1 MAAYGDISMIS
12 PPSSSISNGQ
22 DPFGQLPPLPPPLRS
37 TQVIQPLSVFP
48 VSNLSEDSYDYV
60 FGGPR
65 KTPPSSTLKL
75 TSPPIRLRSDA
86 GHHRSDGIVN
96 NGRLYRHSF
105 SYAPKRYRNVG
116 GGERESN
123 TSRRC
128 HGEDEATLRQ
138 LLLDLQKQVSVMSMN
153 LSAKLDE
160 LQRGDR
166 HLETTVALC
175 EIRTQLQELTKS
187 VESCQSEVSEVKRDM
202 VAIKHELDT
211 VQQVKEEI
219 EELREYVDRLEE
231 HTHRRKLRLL
241 EQVCSLNFL
250 PCCGLTFFL
259 TYSIFSAVL
268 GMLQFGY
275 NTGVIN
281 APEKNIENFMKDV
294 YKDRYGEDIS
304 EEFIQQLYSVAVS
317 IFAIG
322 GMLGGFSGG
331 WMANRFGRKGG
342 LLLNNVLGISGACLM
357 GFTKVSH
364 SYEMLFL
371 GRFIIGVNCGLNTS
385 LVPMYIS
392 EIAPLNL
399 RGGLGTVN
407 QLAVTVGLLL
417 SQVLGIEQ
425 ILGTNEG
432 WPVLLGLAICP
443 AVLQLILLPVC
454 PESPRYLLI
463 TKQWEEEARKA
474 LRRLRAS
481 SSVEEDIEEMRAEE
495 RAQQCESHISTMELI
510 CSPTLRPPLIIGIVM
525 QLSQQFSGIN
535 AVFYYSTSLFNSSGL
550 TEESAKFATIGIGA
564 IMVVM
569 TLVSI
574 PLMDRTGRRTLH
586 LYGLGGMFIFSIFI
600 TISFLIKEMID
611 WMSYLSVV
619 SVLAFVVFFAVGPG
633 SIPWM
638 ITAELFS
645 QGPRPSA
652 MAIAVLVN
660 WMANFVVGI
669 GFPSIR
675 TALENYTFLPFSVF
689 LAIFW
694 IFTYKKVPETK
705 NKTFEEILALFR
717 HGNGRSMLNCVNSL
731 EPQSMN
737 SGIEHAALMVSE
749 EKTQHDSLFG
759 TTSFSLT
766 VEGMGPY
773 PLSDSTNLLGP
784 TSLAGSS
791 TCHYTNYG
799 TNINTPVPIRK
810 CYYSRDS
817 FRRHSAHGRICSSDS
832 FPLKNASPPETAS
845 LHSNA
850 DQQQQQLHHQHQP
863 SSSQHHHMHCSYEKD
878 IVCDDPVSHHSG
890 DHHYYQQHQQQ
901 QSEYDDG
908 TLRHHKKQPHHQS
921 PHSHHS
927 HSLHSSPHQS
937 TAHQHYDHERTATID
952 GSEVTRHHSHSQHHH
967 HRRRR
972 RHHHHHNGG
981 AGGGGTIGSGHGHH
995 HGHGGEQRRQHHE
1008 SGCPKRHRS
1017 ATDVSTTSI
1026 NTCHEPSCPDRE
1038 VQEILIRKSCCTS
1051 SRTELAQYFA
1061 EDLYGTSRRPSSC
1074 CTSSDY
1080 CYHTDSTSLYGSRSS
1095 LSRQNSIKSGSV
1107 TMRSRKRVHHRQP
1120 SYTSISLRGLNAS
1133 QPNSQLGSLTS
1144 IFDRAREIE
1153 SGKMIVSPSKV
1164 TIEHQASGKDSGS
1177 NKELPEYAC
1186 SPSPIRWSF
1195 LADGTTRKSPTDYE
1209 SAGAGGHGGGDHD
1222 RDHRSD
1228 HQQSHDRDR
1237 DRASTSGSRKC
1248 RDSPLHIRGG
1258 AGTSDEYEESTTV
1271 LYHQEG
1277 EAYNNCCSNYV
1288 QCNSYLDHDLQITS
1302 EDIHEYLSKGNQQG
1316 VILNNSKNYPFQPC
1330 NALEFQYK
1338 NNFNNNPAAGGA
1350 GGGGGGGGGGALES
1364 RRSSTK
1370 ETNLN
1375 QNSTD
1380 GGGGSSSLE
1389 SRNSTPLSPTN
1400 INLSS
1405 SSNNINIV
1413 FNSYLERNANEV
1425 KFINTSREN
1434 VVSAEAH
1441 HSGYLPYTYPTYDYT
1456 NMSSNSQFD
1465 KPLGIDEINPSDEA
1479 LTSTS
1484 IPGRMHKATEG
1495 VPSISATAVVTF
1507 ESFETEASDNNLLSH
1522 RSSLNGSFNDG
1533 HVNYQFSPTSPASVA
1548 SSVSAL
1554 NGGGQNGEQRH
1565 RFHHHHFTS
1574 SQHRWHHVTENFKF
1588 TNAFKGVRKRARKCA
1603 DYLKKK

>member
-1 MAAYGDISMIS
+1 MATSGDLSMIS
-12 PPSSSISNGQ
+12 PPTSSSISNEQ
-22 DPFGQLPPLPPPLRS
+22 DPFGQLPPLLPPLRS
-37 TQVIQPLSVFP
+37 TQVLQPITVFP
-48 VSNLSEDSYDYV
+48 VSNLNEDSYDYV
-60 FGGPR
+60 FGGRRNAP
-65 KTPPSSTLKL
+65 TANPTLNL
-75 TSPPIRLRSDA
+75 TSPPIRLRPEDICNTCS
-86 GHHRSDGIVN
+86 GIGGLQHNSTISTSGGGGV
-96 NGRLYRHSF
+96 RLNRHSF
-105 SYAPKRYRNVG
+105 SYVPRRSRHSSSDN
-116 GGERESN
+116 ERERN
-123 TSRRC
+123 ANYESRLRC

-138 LLLDLQKQVSVMSMN
+138 MLLDLQKQVSVMSMN

-175 EIRTQLQELTKS
+175 EIRSQLQELTKS

-241 EQVCSLNFL
+241 EQ
-250 PCCGLTFFL
+250 GLTFFL

-432 WPVLLGLAICP
+432 WPILLGLAICP
-443 AVLQLILLPVC
+443 AILQLILLPVC

-495 RAQQCESHISTMELI
+495 RAQQAESHISTMELI

-535 AVFYYSTSLFNSSGL
+535 AVFYYSTSLFVSSGL
-550 TEESAKFATIGIGA
+550 SDESAKFATIGIGA

-600 TISFLIKEMID
+600 TISFLIKEFFGYVQEMID

-619 SVLAFVVFFAVGPG
+619 STLGFVVFFAVGPG

-669 GFPSIR
+669 GFPSMK
-675 TALENYTFLPFSVF
+675 TCLDNYTFLPFSVF

-717 HGNGRSMLNCVNSL
+717 HNNGRSMLNYTNSL

-737 SGIEHAALMVSE
+737 SGIERAALMVSE
-749 EKTQHDSLFG
+749 EKNDSPAFEVCSG
-759 TTSFSLT
+759 
-766 VEGMGPY
+766 G
-773 PLSDSTNLLGP
+773 DRSTL
-784 TSLAGSS
+784 
-791 TCHYTNYG
+791 
-799 TNINTPVPIRK
+799 
-810 CYYSRDS
+810 
-817 FRRHSAHGRICSSDS
+817 
-832 FPLKNASPPETAS
+832 
-845 LHSNA
+845 
-850 DQQQQQLHHQHQP
+850 Q
-863 SSSQHHHMHCSYEKD
+863 
-878 IVCDDPVSHHSG
+878 
-890 DHHYYQQHQQQ
+890 
-901 QSEYDDG
+901 
-908 TLRHHKKQPHHQS
+908 
-921 PHSHHS
+921 
-927 HSLHSSPHQS
+927 
-937 TAHQHYDHERTATID
+937 
-952 GSEVTRHHSHSQHHH
+952 
-967 HRRRR
+967 
-972 RHHHHHNGG
+972 
-981 AGGGGTIGSGHGHH
+981 
-995 HGHGGEQRRQHHE
+995 
-1008 SGCPKRHRS
+1008 
-1017 ATDVSTTSI
+1017 
-1026 NTCHEPSCPDRE
+1026 
-1038 VQEILIRKSCCTS
+1038 
-1051 SRTELAQYFA
+1051 
-1061 EDLYGTSRRPSSC
+1061 
-1074 CTSSDY
+1074 
-1080 CYHTDSTSLYGSRSS
+1080 
-1095 LSRQNSIKSGSV
+1095 
-1107 TMRSRKRVHHRQP
+1107 
-1120 SYTSISLRGLNAS
+1120 GLNA
-1133 QPNSQLGSLTS
+1133 
-1144 IFDRAREIE
+1144 
-1153 SGKMIVSPSKV
+1153 VSV
-1164 TIEHQASGKDSGS
+1164 RRHLRQQA
-1177 NKELPEYAC
+1177 
-1186 SPSPIRWSF
+1186 
-1195 LADGTTRKSPTDYE
+1195 
-1209 SAGAGGHGGGDHD
+1209 H
-1222 RDHRSD
+1222 
-1228 HQQSHDRDR
+1228 
-1237 DRASTSGSRKC
+1237 
-1248 RDSPLHIRGG
+1248 
-1258 AGTSDEYEESTTV
+1258 
-1271 LYHQEG
+1271 
-1277 EAYNNCCSNYV
+1277 AY
-1288 QCNSYLDHDLQITS
+1288 
-1302 EDIHEYLSKGNQQG
+1302 
-1316 VILNNSKNYPFQPC
+1316 
-1330 NALEFQYK
+1330 
-1338 NNFNNNPAAGGA
+1338 
-1350 GGGGGGGGGGALES
+1350 
-1364 RRSSTK
+1364 
-1370 ETNLN
+1370 
-1375 QNSTD
+1375 QNS
-1380 GGGGSSSLE
+1380 G
-1389 SRNSTPLSPTN
+1389 P
-1400 INLSS
+1400 
-1405 SSNNINIV
+1405 
-1413 FNSYLERNANEV
+1413 
-1425 KFINTSREN
+1425 
-1434 VVSAEAH
+1434 
-1441 HSGYLPYTYPTYDYT
+1441 
-1456 NMSSNSQFD
+1456 
-1465 KPLGIDEINPSDEA
+1465 
-1479 LTSTS
+1479 
-1484 IPGRMHKATEG
+1484 
-1495 VPSISATAVVTF
+1495 
-1507 ESFETEASDNNLLSH
+1507 
-1522 RSSLNGSFNDG
+1522 
-1533 HVNYQFSPTSPASVA
+1533 
-1548 SSVSAL
+1548 
-1554 NGGGQNGEQRH
+1554 
-1565 RFHHHHFTS
+1565 
-1574 SQHRWHHVTENFKF
+1574 
-1588 TNAFKGVRKRARKCA
+1588 
-1603 DYLKKK
+1603 